1 MRWALLC
8 CVWLVLAGRA
18 WGASGVVPG
27 VVGGGGSGV
36 EQTPYTSDHNGAG
49 KSISNL
55 TAIAVGGAAIG
66 EEAIRVGTND
76 SQSIDAQVIV
86 ARRIVSQPG
95 AGPTNAHAFSD
106 STVLARTNAGWAY
119 NSFDARIVT
128 SGFQSMDHLAYF
140 QALPVYSSGTRSTNH
155 YGAYLG
161 GTQNAGATN
170 GNWYGVYEA
179 PIFNG
184 TTFTGHYGT
193 RYATPTGSSTLP
205 FDYAI
210 VIEPRMSSA
219 TIKHAIWLN
228 EQEPRFTM
236 GTGRDSM
243 LTRDSAFTNQFW
255 IDTTSGAGN
264 PTGLHGADSGGA
276 NAAGGDLGLTG
287 GRSTGTGA
295 GGAVIIGT
303 STNGIS
309 GSAVNNLTERMRVTA
324 AGFVGIGTNAPA
336 ALLHLHRQSSN
347 AVVAITGVTNATPVS
362 AVVVVAWIPISLNG
376 TNGFIPFY
384 Q

>member
-1 MRWALLC
+1 
-8 CVWLVLAGRA
+8 
-18 WGASGVVPG
+18 VVP
-27 VVGGGGSGV
+27 VVGGGGGGGQN
-36 EQTPYTSDHNGAG
+36 QTPLLSTIDGAG
-49 KSISNL
+49 YNITNL
-55 TAIAVGGAAIG
+55 GKLFLSGAAEGFEPVRI
-66 EEAIRVGTND
+66 GTND
-76 SQSIDAQVIV
+76 SQSINSQIIV
-86 ARRIVSQPG
+86 ARTIYSQAG
-95 AGPTNAHAFSD
+95 VGPTNEHAFSD
-106 STVLARTNAGWAY
+106 STSLQRTNAGWAY

-128 SGFQSMDHLAYF
+128 AGFGSLDHYAAFQSI
-140 QALPVYSSGTRSTNH
+140 PVFGNGHRFTN
-155 YGAYLG
+155 YYAAYLG
-161 GTQNAGATN
+161 GTQNSGATN
-170 GNWYGVYEA
+170 GNWYGMYEA

-219 TIKHAIWLN
+219 TIRHAIWLN
-228 EQEPRFTM
+228 EQEPRLTM

-255 IDTTSGAGN
+255 IDASSAAGS
-264 PTGLHGADSGGA
+264 PTGLHGADGNGA
-276 NAAGGDLGLTG
+276 NFAGGDLGLTG

-309 GSAVNNLTERMRVTA
+309 GSAVNNLTERLRVTA
-324 AGFVGIGTNAPA
+324 AGRVGIGTNAPA
-336 ALLHLHRQSSN
+336 ALLHLQSQSSN
-347 AVVAITGVTNATPVS
+347 LVFAITGVTNVTP
-362 AVVVVAWIPISLNG
+362 ANGALVVAWIPVSLNG
-376 TNGFIPFY
+376 TNGFVPFY